1 MMKTVFTVG
10 VFDLVHVGHILLFK
24 HAKELGDR
32 LVVAVQNDDVI
43 LKYKP
48 EAEMVNTTEERLFMV
63 KSIRYVDQ
71 VVTYDDVDEIV
82 KKIDFDIFAVGPD
95 QSHEGFQKAIR
106 WCEEHGKEVVTI
118 PRTEGVSSSML
129 RRFVAIEQ

>member
-1 MMKTVFTVG
+1 MKTIFTVG
-10 VFDLVHVGHILLFK
+10 VFDLLHVGHILLFK

-71 VVTYDDVDEIV
+71 VVTYDDVDDIV
-82 KKIDFDIFAVGPD
+82 QKVDFDIFAVGSD
-95 QSHEGFQKAIR
+95 QCHEGFQRAIK
-106 WCEEHGKEVVTI
+106 WCKERGKEVITI
-118 PRTEGVSSSML
+118 PRTEGISSSML

>member
-10 VFDLVHVGHILLFK
+10 VFDLLHVGHILLFK
-24 HAKELGDR
+24 HAKELGNR